1 MVKCEIHMRYG
12 EKIVI
17 KIPQDDYHD
26 LNSAFK
32 NFHSESNPYE
42 PSPYY
47 NRSWN
52 SDGKPHCEFS
62 VNLSDITYMSLTP
75 IKD

>member
-32 NFHSESNPYE
+32 NFHSE
-42 PSPYY
+42 
-47 NRSWN
+47 
-52 SDGKPHCEFS
+52 
-62 VNLSDITYMSLTP
+62 
-75 IKD
+75 